1 MPKPGPSGTS
11 GQMVNQAELAAMFG
25 VQPIT
30 IRAWERKGCPVEIKG
45 GGGHRSKYNTAAVI
59 RWREEQ
65 AALAATGDT
74 NAMDMEEARRRKT
87 AAEAALAELDLSVK
101 RGEYVLIE
109 EVGAVVAEEYATI
122 RANFSSLPGDVAADL
137 ENLKAIEIQEIL
149 AAKVS
154 EILNGLVADDTFA
167 SEGEAEEGEEGSPS
181 TASEAEPD

>member
-1 MPKPGPSGTS
+1 MANGSS
-11 GQMVNQAELAAMFG
+11 GQLVNQAQLAAIFD

-30 IRAWERKGCPVEIKG
+30 IRAWERKGCPVEKKG
-45 GGGHRSKYNTAAVI
+45 GGGVRSAYNTAAVI

-74 NAMDMEEARRRKT
+74 TSISMDDAKLRKT

-109 EVGAVVAEEYATI
+109 EVGAVVADEYATI
-122 RANFSSLPGDVAADL
+122 RANFTSLPGDIAADL
-137 ENLKAIEIQEIL
+137 ENLKAVEIQEAL

-154 EILNGLVADDTFA
+154 EILNGLSADDTYA
-167 SEGEAEEGEEGSPS
+167 VEEPADEGEG
-181 TASEAEPD
+181 